1 LLRLK
6 AVQGGLPLGA
16 VLAAIGIL
24 AGLAVGWLHL
34 DHLPFS
40 ICVFKALTGWPCP
53 TCGAT
58 RALGLLF
65 RGDVP
70 GAFRMSPL
78 ATLGAAGLLLWGL
91 ADLALLPRGRA
102 FALELSPRLGPPAR
116 AAAVLI
122 LLGNWAY
129 LIATGR

>member
-1 LLRLK
+1 VLRLR
-6 AVQGGLPLGA
+6 AVPGALPLGA
-16 VLAAIGIL
+16 VLATIGIV

-65 RGDVP
+65 RGDLP

-78 ATLGAAGLLLWGL
+78 ATLVAAALLVWGL
-91 ADLALLPRGRA
+91 ADLALMPRGRA
-102 FALELSPRLGPPAR
+102 FAVELSPSLAVPAR
-116 AAAVLI
+116 AAALLA

-129 LIATGR
+129 LIAAGR